1 MVNGTGVIA
10 AENHRLTA
18 RNLPV
23 APQPRALFVN
33 HSSVISGAE
42 LILLD
47 TVIPWAGAS
56 AFLFEAGPLQPALA
70 DRGLHTIMA
79 RWGAG
84 LSGVRRDSNL
94 LAALPLAGR
103 LLGVAAEL
111 ASVARGF
118 DVLYA
123 NSQKAF
129 VLAAFAARWA
139 RVPLIWHLHDI
150 IDDAHFGAAQRRLQI
165 GLANNWTWRVIVP
178 SQAAASAFVAAG
190 GHADRVQ
197 IVVNGLDISPDPPSP
212 SRAALGLPEGKLFGV
227 FSRLAPWKGQHVAL
241 DALAQI
247 PDASCVIV
255 GSALFHEDA
264 YEARL
269 RAQAAQPGLAGR
281 VHFLPSRSAARWSR
295 RCGSGRRSSRAI
307 PVPRPKSSTAVIPAR
322 WCPRETRL
330 RLPPPFAA
338 CWTGRTTVSAPGPK
352 PGPAPCMASPL
363 CRQPSAM
370 SSANQSS
377 FNQPGPHDRLDPAVG
392 AVGGAG
398 LAAGGG
404 AAGGP
409 GGDRPLARQRGA
421 SAVRA
426 RMWRGRR
433 PRLASKCGGAPAI
446 LPDPVRLRAVIA
458 PGRRFVGRL

>member
-281 VHFLPSRSAARWSR
+281 VHFLGQRSDVGALMQAVDVMVHPSVD
-295 RCGSGRRSSRAI
+295 
-307 PVPRPKSSTAVIPAR
+307 P
-322 WCPRETRL
+322 E
-330 RLPPPFAA
+330 PF
-338 CWTGRTTVSAPGPK
+338 GRTLVEAMRVGTPVIASDSGAAAEILDGGNSGTLVPPGD
-352 PGPAPCMASPL
+352 AA
-363 CRQPSAM
+363 A
-370 SSANQSS
+370 
-377 FNQPGPHDRLDPAVG
+377 
-392 AVGGAG
+392 
-398 LAAGGG
+398 LAA
-404 AAGGP
+404 ALRRVL
-409 GGDRPLARQRGA
+409 DRPDHGQCARA
-421 SAVRA
+421 EARA
-426 RMWRGRR
+426 RAVYGVAAMQAALGDVIRQSVIFQSAR
-433 PRLASKCGGAPAI
+433 PA
-446 LPDPVRLRAVIA
+446 
-458 PGRRFVGRL
+458 